1 MSPTTRTLP
10 FERSVA
16 VCDLRALTIDPVL
29 DQVPVG
35 GFELPPDDPPPDD
48 PPPPQ
53 AMAKATRHA
62 RAIGGRDLRKRFI
75 LFKYAWLYE
84 AFQL

>member
-1 MSPTTRTLP
+1 MSPPPATRTLP

-35 GFELPPDDPPPDD
+35 GFELPPDDPPP

-53 AMAKATRHA
+53 AMAKATRIA
-62 RAIGGRDLRKRFI
+62 RAIGGKDLRKRFMFVQVWMG
-75 LFKYAWLYE
+75 L
-84 AFQL
+84 